1 MIRVQ
6 TEDFDAGA
14 ELEQMRTSCAGKAGA
29 IVSFIGLVR
38 DINQGNQVSRLTL
51 EHYPGMTEKALEKVA
66 ADAIGRWNLVDS
78 VIIHR
83 VGPLMPDDRIVFV
96 AAASPHRK
104 DAFLAC
110 EYMIDTL
117 KTDAPFWKQEDT
129 LAGKHW
135 VGT

>member
-6 TEDFDAGA
+6 TEDFDSGA
-14 ELEQMRTSCAGKAGA
+14 ELEKMRTGCAGKVGA

-38 DINQGNQVSRLTL
+38 DLNQGNQISQLTL

-66 ADAIGRWNLVDS
+66 ADAIEHWNLVDS
-78 VIIHR
+78 IIIHR
-83 VGPLMPDDRIVFV
+83 VGPVMLDNRIVFV

-104 DAFLAC
+104 NAFLAC

-129 LAGKHW
+129 PVGKRW